1 MHCVLVPGCSLCY
14 DWTWDIPGS
23 SYCNGRIEMGSHMN
37 NTKWALKHIFL
48 FGLPTQKADRKVLVQ
63 ELTEA
68 KNVSENLFKDTQ
80 QLKDTTKKLEVIYV

>member
-1 MHCVLVPGCSLCY
+1 
-14 DWTWDIPGS
+14 
-23 SYCNGRIEMGSHMN
+23 MGSHMN
-37 NTKWALKHIFL
+37 NTKWVLKHIFL